1 MQAMRPPRTPEVD
14 ELALQQSIARRASA
28 GRGPWLTLFPFFA
41 GEDSTTA
48 YQEQVDEDA
57 EMPAD
62 SGDRGPK
69 WEKLWSGQK
78 VIRSISSSHVLADFG
93 HHLRSKHGSAA
104 TYALSKPADDFDAF
118 LSHSWRD
125 SGLLKY
131 LALSYH
137 FNLRSALLATLAAC
151 VLLALGH
158 ATFGAP
164 TPLALFPSL
173 CAADVARGFERSK
186 GTEFIL
192 VGHATFLIV
201 LLFGHRMPRL
211 VRPRKLFLDKMCIH
225 QTDEVQ
231 KRRGILSLWEF
242 LRKSKT
248 MVVLYNDDC
257 ARRNLQLTA
266 STPIR
271 RPPSSV
277 AALPQTLTLAL
288 TRHRFGAAV
297 VRVRAGFLHG
307 AQPQGRRVRN
317 VRPRLPAAAQGAHAA
332 AHAGNRSTGLQATSP
347 ARIRHLRLTPLY
359 LYLCIC
365 SCRWAT

>member
-1 MQAMRPPRTPEVD
+1 MHALRPPPATEAD
-14 ELALQQSIARRASA
+14 ELALQQSIARRSSA
-28 GRGPWLTLFPFFA
+28 GRGPWLTMFPFFA

-48 YQEQVDEDA
+48 YQQQVDEDA
-57 EMPAD
+57 ETPVD
-62 SGDRGPK
+62 S
-69 WEKLWSGQK
+69 EKAWSGQK

-93 HHLRSKHGSAA
+93 HHLRSKVGSAE
-104 TYALSKPADDFDAF
+104 TYALSRPADEFDAF

-137 FNLRSALLATLAAC
+137 FNLRSALLATLTVC
-151 VLLALGH
+151 VLLAFGH

-164 TPLALFPSL
+164 TPLALFPSM
-173 CAADVARGFERSK
+173 CAADIARGFERSK

-257 ARRNLQLTA
+257 TRLRA
-266 STPIR
+266 SNP
-271 RPPSSV
+271 RP
-277 AALPQTLTLAL
+277 ACLL
-288 TRHRFGAAV
+288 TRHPPAALNSQASPRARVADLERLWCVYELASFTAHNLKDGASAKSDLV
-297 VRVRAGFLHG
+297 FLPLRKVPTLLLMQATAPRVRL
-307 AQPQGRRVRN
+307 V
-317 VRPRLPAAAQGAHAA
+317 
-332 AHAGNRSTGLQATSP
+332 TGQP
-347 ARIRHLRLTPLY
+347 ARVRHLRLNTPVRLSVPAHAGG
-359 LYLCIC
+359 L
-365 SCRWAT
+365 SGVEFW

>member
-1 MQAMRPPRTPEVD
+1 MHALRPPPATEAD
-14 ELALQQSIARRASA
+14 ELALQQSIARRGSA
-28 GRGPWLTLFPFFA
+28 GRGPWLTMFPFFA

-48 YQEQVDEDA
+48 YQQQVDEDA
-57 EMPAD
+57 ETPVD
-62 SGDRGPK
+62 S
-69 WEKLWSGQK
+69 EKAWSGQK

-93 HHLRSKHGSAA
+93 HHLRSKVGSAE
-104 TYALSKPADDFDAF
+104 TYALSRPADEFDAF

-137 FNLRSALLATLAAC
+137 FNLRSALLATLAVC
-151 VLLALGH
+151 VLLAFGH

-164 TPLALFPSL
+164 TPLALFPSM
-173 CAADVARGFERSK
+173 CAADIARGFERSK

-192 VGHATFLIV
+192 VGHATFLVV

-257 ARRNLQLTA
+257 AWRGGSNPRPACHPATRQQLATHKRRCVHPSQIWSGCGACTSWRRSQHTTSRTA
-266 STPIR
+266 RPQSPTSSSCRCARCR
-271 RPPSSV
+271 R
-277 AALPQTLTLAL
+277 
-288 TRHRFGAAV
+288 
-297 VRVRAGFLHG
+297 
-307 AQPQGRRVRN
+307 
-317 VRPRLPAAAQGAHAA
+317 
-332 AHAGNRSTGLQATSP
+332 
-347 ARIRHLRLTPLY
+347 
-359 LYLCIC
+359 CC
-365 SCRWAT
+365 SCRQPLHGLG

>member
-1 MQAMRPPRTPEVD
+1 MHALRPPPATEAD
-14 ELALQQSIARRASA
+14 ELALQQSIARRSSA
-28 GRGPWLTLFPFFA
+28 GRGPWLTMFPFFA

-48 YQEQVDEDA
+48 YQQQVDEDA
-57 EMPAD
+57 ETPVD
-62 SGDRGPK
+62 S
-69 WEKLWSGQK
+69 EKAWSGQK
-78 VIRSISSSHVLADFG
+78 LIRSISSSHVLADFG
-93 HHLRSKHGSAA
+93 HHLRSKVGSAE
-104 TYALSKPADDFDAF
+104 TYALSRPADEFDAF

-137 FNLRSALLATLAAC
+137 FNLRSALLATLAVC
-151 VLLALGH
+151 VLLAFGH

-164 TPLALFPSL
+164 TPLALFPSM
-173 CAADVARGFERSK
+173 CAADIARGFERSK

-257 ARRNLQLTA
+257 ARLRA
-266 STPIR
+266 SNP
-271 RPPSSV
+271 RP
-277 AALPQTLTLAL
+277 A
-288 TRHRFGAAV
+288 
-297 VRVRAGFLHG
+297 
-307 AQPQGRRVRN
+307 
-317 VRPRLPAAAQGAHAA
+317 
-332 AHAGNRSTGLQATSP
+332 
-347 ARIRHLRLTPLY
+347 
-359 LYLCIC
+359 C
-365 SCRWAT
+365 

>member
-1 MQAMRPPRTPEVD
+1 MEFAGSAMHALRPPPATEAD

-48 YQEQVDEDA
+48 YKEQVDEVDA

-62 SGDRGPK
+62 SGNRDPK

-78 VIRSISSSHVLADFG
+78 VIRSISSPHVLADFG
-93 HHLRSKHGSAA
+93 YHLSSKHGSAA

-151 VLLALGH
+151 VLLAFGH
-158 ATFGAP
+158 AIFGAP
-164 TPLALFPSL
+164 TPLALFPSM
-173 CAADVARGFERSK
+173 CAADIARGFERSK
-186 GTEFIL
+186 GIEFIL
-192 VGHATFLIV
+192 VGHTTFLAV
-201 LLFGHRMPRL
+201 LLFGYRMPRL

-257 ARRNLQLTA
+257 ARLRGSNRIAA
-266 STPIR
+266 STPTRRSPAARTHKRR
-271 RPPSSV
+271 RP
-277 AALPQTLTLAL
+277 
-288 TRHRFGAAV
+288 
-297 VRVRAGFLHG
+297 
-307 AQPQGRRVRN
+307 
-317 VRPRLPAAAQGAHAA
+317 
-332 AHAGNRSTGLQATSP
+332 
-347 ARIRHLRLTPLY
+347 
-359 LYLCIC
+359 
-365 SCRWAT
+365 

>member
-93 HHLRSKHGSAA
+93 HHLRSKVGSAA
-104 TYALSKPADDFDAF
+104 TYALSRPADEFDAF

-137 FNLRSALLATLAAC
+137 FNLRSALLATLAVC

-257 ARRNLQLTA
+257 AWRGGSNPRPACHPATRQQLATHKRRCVHPSQIWSGCGACTSWRRSQHTTSRTA
-266 STPIR
+266 
-271 RPPSSV
+271 RPQSPTSSSCRC
-277 AALPQTLTLAL
+277 A
-288 TRHRFGAAV
+288 RC
-297 VRVRAGFLHG
+297 
-307 AQPQGRRVRN
+307 
-317 VRPRLPAAAQGAHAA
+317 PR
-332 AHAGNRSTGLQATSP
+332 
-347 ARIRHLRLTPLY
+347 
-359 LYLCIC
+359 CC
-365 SCRWAT
+365 SCRQARYGLG

>member
-1 MQAMRPPRTPEVD
+1 MSSRSSSR
-14 ELALQQSIARRASA
+14 SIARRASA

-48 YQEQVDEDA
+48 YKEQVDEVDA

-62 SGDRGPK
+62 SGNRDPK

-78 VIRSISSSHVLADFG
+78 VIRSISSPHVLADFG
-93 HHLRSKHGSAA
+93 YHLSSKHGSAA

-151 VLLALGH
+151 VLLAFGH
-158 ATFGAP
+158 AIFGAP
-164 TPLALFPSL
+164 TPLALFPSM
-173 CAADVARGFERSK
+173 CAADIARGFERSK
-186 GTEFIL
+186 GIEFIL
-192 VGHATFLIV
+192 VGHTTFLAV

-257 ARRNLQLTA
+257 ARLRGSNRIAA
-266 STPIR
+266 STPTRRSPAARTHKRR
-271 RPPSSV
+271 RP
-277 AALPQTLTLAL
+277 
-288 TRHRFGAAV
+288 
-297 VRVRAGFLHG
+297 
-307 AQPQGRRVRN
+307 
-317 VRPRLPAAAQGAHAA
+317 
-332 AHAGNRSTGLQATSP
+332 
-347 ARIRHLRLTPLY
+347 
-359 LYLCIC
+359 
-365 SCRWAT
+365 

>member
-257 ARRNLQLTA
+257 ARLQLD
-266 STPIR
+266 SNSR
-271 RPPSSV
+271 
-277 AALPQTLTLAL
+277 
-288 TRHRFGAAV
+288 
-297 VRVRAGFLHG
+297 
-307 AQPQGRRVRN
+307 
-317 VRPRLPAAAQGAHAA
+317 
-332 AHAGNRSTGLQATSP
+332 P
-347 ARIRHLRLTPLY
+347 ARRSAARQQRRRSAPNPNPSPNASQIWSGCGACTSWLPSRRTTSRPARPQRPTSSS
-359 LYLCIC
+359 CRCARCPRCC
-365 SCRWAT
+365 SCRQPLHGFTGHLSC